1 MTKTYLFN
9 RTSRSRRVQTGED
22 LVVACVR
29 RGSFQRFKDCLHG
42 EVYSVGD
49 TSEMA
54 VGGEGY
60 AVGLAVVGDARN
72 YRAVIGGTICDNSQN
87 LQSRSVN
94 NNIIQQQHRTHFLEN
109 PKSFHTVQENL

>member
-9 RTSRSRRVQTGED
+9 CASRSHHIQTGED
-22 LVVACVR
+22 LVAACVCW
-29 RGSFQRFKDCLHG
+29 GSFQRFKDCLHG

-49 TSEMA
+49 TSEIA

-60 AVGLAVVGDARN
+60 AVGLAVARDARDHC
-72 YRAVIGGTICDNSQN
+72 AVIGGTICGNSQN

-109 PKSFHTVQENL
+109 PK